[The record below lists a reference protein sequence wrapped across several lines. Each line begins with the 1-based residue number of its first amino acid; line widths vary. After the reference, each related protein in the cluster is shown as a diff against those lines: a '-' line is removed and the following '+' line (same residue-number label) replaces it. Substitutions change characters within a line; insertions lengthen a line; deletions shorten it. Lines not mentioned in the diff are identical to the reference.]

1 MPSKKSDSLPG
12 DKLLIVYR
20 LITGVSGRHY
30 QADIAR
36 KLGCSPQTV
45 GRIIDKIELHIGK
58 EAHIEREL
66 DGKRRYYQLVS
77 NSAKRNL
84 GFSFEELHLL
94 CTARDMAASTL
105 PVSVLKRVDDTL
117 THLAL
122 TLGERATFSGCIEFQ
137 SKGYI
142 DYAPHLETVATL
154 RTAIDKQQVCIVT
167 YTGNGRKE
175 ASGYRYAPGRV
186 IVMGGTMYV
195 QGYCLDDDTLL
206 KGRPTTFSVHRI
218 SGVVKTGEYFKF
230 NASDTEARAFG
241 LDWHEPKRMRVHIAK
256 DAADYVRD
264 RVWSADQTINEHTDG
279 SLTLAITTTSE
290 KELKAWV
297 LGFNGSAHLIDFQK

>member
-1 MPSKKSDSLPG
+1 M
-12 DKLLIVYR
+12 LIVYR

-36 KLGCSPQTV
+36 KLECSPQTV
-45 GRIIDKIELHIGK
+45 ARIIDKIELHIGK

-66 DGKRRYYQLVS
+66 DGKKRYYQLVP
-77 NSAKRNL
+77 NSSKRNL

-105 PVSVLKRVDDTL
+105 PASVLNRVDETL

-122 TLGERATFSGCIEFQ
+122 TLGERATFSGHIQFQ

-142 DYAPHLETVATL
+142 DYAPHLEAVATL
-154 RTAIDKQQVCIVT
+154 RTAIDKKQVCIVT

-175 ASGYRYAPGRV
+175 PSRYRYAPGRV
-186 IVMGGTMYV
+186 VVMGGTMYV
-195 QGYCLDDDTLL
+195 QGYCIDDGTLL
-206 KGRPTTFSVHRI
+206 KSRPTTFSVHRI
-218 SGVVKTGEYFKF
+218 SDVVMTGEYFKF
-230 NASDTEARAFG
+230 NASDTKASVFG

-264 RVWSADQTINEHTDG
+264 RIWSADQTIDEHEDG
-279 SLTLAITTTSE
+279 SLTLAVTTTSQ

-297 LGFNGSAHLIDFQK
+297 LGFDGYAQLIDFQK